1 MWADT
6 SGPDTGHMFS
16 PVTTQLAREDR
27 ADRLAAQ
34 AQRARLVRTAFARR
48 AVRAA
53 KRERRHGHEVLTP
66 APATC

>member
-34 AQRARLVRTAFARR
+34 AERARLVRTAFALR
-48 AVRAA
+48 ARAA
-53 KRERRHGHEVLTP
+53 KRERRHGREVMAP
-66 APATC
+66 APAPC